1 MLGPIN
7 EAANDND
14 NNEFIFPPAEGDEL
28 IFAPEDGEVKFAE
41 ETNSNSPDISESWK
55 ILIVDDEPEVH
66 NVTMFAFNDFKF
78 EGKSLQFLS
87 AYSGREAKELM
98 EQNPDTA
105 IIFLDV
111 IMETDDAGLEVVK
124 YIRDVLAN
132 KLVRIILRTGQ
143 PGQVPED
150 VVILDY
156 DIDDY
161 KTKTELTAKKLFS
174 NVVTGL
180 RAFRTLKSL
189 ETSTLELQKIA
200 AASARFV
207 PQEFLNFLQKE
218 SIVDARLG
226 DSVEKEMTI
235 LFSDIRSF
243 TSLSEAMSPKQN
255 FDFINEYLS
264 QMGPIIRQHKGFID
278 KYIGDAI
285 MALFPNSADDAL
297 RAAIAMQK
305 QVQLYNVYRNKSGL
319 EPIAIGIGLH
329 SGELMLGTVGEE
341 ERMEST
347 VISDAVNVASRLEG
361 LTKLYAVG
369 IAISEQA
376 MDKLKQRDIYHHRFL
391 GKVQIKGKKVAL
403 GVFEIYEAEEP
414 EAIALKTQTR
424 RDFERAIEL
433 YQGRDIEQSCEL
445 FAKILKANPQDKAT
459 GVYVRRCERLQQYG
473 TPEGWEPI
481 ETFEG

>member
-7 EAANDND
+7 EPPNDNN
-14 NNEFIFPPAEGDEL
+14 NNEFIFPPAEGEEL
-28 IFAPEDGEVKFAE
+28 IFAPEDEEVKFAE
-41 ETNSNSPDISESWK
+41 ETNSNSTNISDVWK

-66 NVTMFAFNDFKF
+66 SLTTFAFQNFKF
-78 EGKSLQFLS
+78 DEKPIQFFS
-87 AYSGREAKELM
+87 AYSGREAKQLI

-105 IIFLDV
+105 MILLDV

-174 NVVTGL
+174 NVVTAL
-180 RAFRTLKSL
+180 RAFRTLKNL
-189 ETSTLELQKIA
+189 EASTLELQKIA
-200 AASARFV
+200 DASARFV
-207 PQEFLNFLQKE
+207 PKEFLKFLQKE
-218 SIVDARLG
+218 SIVDAKLG

-264 QMGPIIRQHKGFID
+264 QMGPIIRQHNGFID

-285 MALFPNSADDAL
+285 MALFPDSADDAVL
-297 RAAIAMQK
+297 AAIAMQK
-305 QVQLYNVYRNKSGL
+305 QVQLYNVYRQQSDL

-347 VISDAVNVASRLEG
+347 VISDAVNLASRIEG

-376 MDKLKQRDIYHHRFL
+376 MDKLKQSDIYSHRFL
-391 GKVQIKGKKVAL
+391 GKVQVKGKKAAV
-403 GVFEIYEAEEP
+403 GGFEIYAAEEP

-424 RDFERAIEL
+424 PEFERAIEL
-433 YQGRDIEQSCEL
+433 YQEREIEQSCEL
-445 FAKILKANPQDKAT
+445 FGEILEANPEDKAT

-481 ETFEG
+481 ETFED